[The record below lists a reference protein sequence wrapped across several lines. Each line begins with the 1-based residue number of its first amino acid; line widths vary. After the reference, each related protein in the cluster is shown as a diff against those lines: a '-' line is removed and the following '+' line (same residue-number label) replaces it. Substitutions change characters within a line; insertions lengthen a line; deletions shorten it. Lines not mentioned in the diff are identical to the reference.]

1 MDIINLVLWIICILA
16 ITILCIFVVVK
27 FRKTLAQN
35 YHRLQSIPSQVYR
48 SKHGYIEYL
57 LRGDGPTILVSH
69 GITGG
74 VDQGIGFS
82 EDFLGSGYR
91 LLFISRFGYLKSSIP
106 DNPSPELQAEVYK
119 ELLDYLG
126 IENVFIF
133 GNSAGGTSAINF
145 AISYAQNCSGLIL
158 LSSTAPLDNPSGH
171 PPKFVF
177 KNNFLYWFVMKL
189 FGKSMLKMFVPKTV
203 LKNLPKHEIKRIINE
218 IYFSALPVTKRT
230 EGILFDL
237 FVSNPS
243 INNELPF
250 DGISSPVLVINAID
264 DPATLIE
271 GARTLSKKIKNNNLL
286 TFDTGGHL
294 LLGHEEEIKNQIR
307 KFIGMHA

>member
-1 MDIINLVLWIICILA
+1 LVLWIIGILA

-27 FRKTLAQN
+27 FRKTLAHN
-35 YHRLQSIPSQVYR
+35 YHRLQSISSHVYR
-48 SKHGYIEYL
+48 SKHGDIEYL

-82 EDFLGSGYR
+82 EDFLESGYR
-91 LLFISRFGYLKSSIP
+91 LLFVSRFGYLKSSIP
-106 DNPSPELQAEVYK
+106 DNPSPELQAEVFK

-133 GNSAGGTSAINF
+133 GNSAGGTSTINF
-145 AISYAQNCSGLIL
+145 AISYSQNCRGLIL
-158 LSSTAPLDNPSGH
+158 LSSNAPLDNPSGH

-203 LKNLPKHEIKRIINE
+203 LKNLPKHEIKRIIDG

-243 INNELPF
+243 INNEIPF
-250 DGISSPVLVINAID
+250 DMISSPVLIINAID

-271 GARTLSKKIKNNNLL
+271 GARTLSKK
-286 TFDTGGHL
+286 
-294 LLGHEEEIKNQIR
+294 
-307 KFIGMHA
+307 